1 MVVVG
6 GTVVVGGLVVVGGTV
21 VVGGLVV
28 VGGTVVVGVS
38 VVVGGALVVGVVAE
52 VDGAVVA
59 GWDEVVVAAT
69 VVVEDS
75 VAVPVLVAGA
85 TASALVEVVVD
96 GVDAV
101 SAAPEQA
108 PASTA
113 RASRP
118 GAERFRI
125 ASCAFAASAVP
136 LHPRWLW
143 QPAGRCRGP
152 TGLRPGPHGSW
163 RCGMDRFRSR
173 PR

>member
-6 GTVVVGGLVVVGGTV
+6 GTVVVDGMVVVGGA
-21 VVGGLVV
+21 VG

-38 VVVGGALVVGVVAE
+38 AVVVGAAVLVGVVAE
-52 VDGAVVA
+52 VGGAVVA

-75 VAVPVLVAGA
+75 VVVPVLVVGA
-85 TASALVEVVVD
+85 TASALVKVVVD

-143 QPAGRCRGP
+143 QPAGRCRGR